1 MFLPISDAPNPKGV
15 PYATWTLIALNLAVY
30 LVVNLPLGAQPAD
43 TDDPA
48 FREYLEFLSQYVS
61 SRAELAQA
69 ARAVSAYDLVVFEHG
84 YRPAQPSLADLL
96 SSMFMHGGLVHLF
109 GNMIFLWIYGDN
121 VVPFLF
127 AGEGGVAQGA
137 HIGGFLAGAAA
148 AALAVI
154 ESLQKR
160 PLRPVRNFVADPR
173 FSIPVDPYDDV
184 PTVRSVNR

>member
-15 PYATWTLIALNLAVY
+15 PFATWTLIALNLAVY

-69 ARAVSAYDLVVFEHG
+69 ARAVSASDLVVFEHG

-137 HIGGFLAGAAA
+137 HIGGFLAGAAT

-173 FSIPVDPYDDV
+173 FSIPEDPYDDV